1 MGGYFLYFCLVV
13 ISAARELFKCP
24 CSHCFLCVRRHV
36 WPRICVLIP
45 WAGTIYCLGD
55 AATVEQDCAHAHAAE
70 LFARFD
76 ADGDGR
82 LTLAEFTRLLDAA
95 SERYPHLRQHVRLA
109 QAKLE
114 LDARTSTKKSA
125 ADADSVPVTAAAPLL
140 VACDGQSMVPFE
152 AARAAGLSRTV
163 QSMFDEADAT
173 RAGGLSLEQ
182 LRALLRRIDGTLR
195 SYPATAQV
203 AKQQG
208 DYLAAVFN
216 AGRLGTRPDA
226 EASAQPAPF
235 AWNDLGMFAFLGRD
249 EAVARLP
256 LVGVMRGVAAA
267 ALWRGFETTNQM
279 SWRNRVAVGV
289 DMVRTRLF
297 GRDISA
303 VLGKTND
310 VTAMRG
316 GGGCGVAAAPVAAVG
331 APRL

>member
-1 MGGYFLYFCLVV
+1 MPTFLFV
-13 ISAARELFKCP
+13 S
-24 CSHCFLCVRRHV
+24 SHVNRTIRRY
-36 WPRICVLIP
+36 PLILL
-45 WAGTIYCLGD
+45 AGTIYCLGD

-82 LTLAEFTRLLDAA
+82 LTLAEFARLLHAA
-95 SERYPHLRQHVRLA
+95 SERYPHMREHVRLA

-114 LDARTSTKKSA
+114 LDACTKRQRDAGPPDSSTA
-125 ADADSVPVTAAAPLL
+125 TTMPMPALL
-140 VACDGQSMVPFE
+140 LGCDGQSMAPYD
-152 AARAAGLSRTV
+152 AARSAGLSRTV
-163 QSMFDEADAT
+163 QSMFDEADAAH
-173 RAGGLSLEQ
+173 AGGLSLEQ

-208 DYLAAVFN
+208 EYLAAVYN

-226 EASAQPAPF
+226 DASAQPAPF
-235 AWNDLGMFAFLGRD
+235 QWNDLGMFAFLGRD

-256 LVGVMRGVAAA
+256 LVGVVRGVAAA

-279 SWRNRVAVGV
+279 SWRNRVAVTV
-289 DMVRTRLF
+289 DMLRTRLF

-310 VTAMRG
+310 VTAVRG
-316 GGGCGVAAAPVAAVG
+316 GGGCAATPTGSAAAVG
-331 APRL
+331 ATSAASASPATASAARGRPPRL